1 MTLLKAIFDSHASL
15 EWVYNMR
22 APLSWI
28 KEFVD
33 IPESITAEQ
42 ISDGLIRV
50 GFEVEEI
57 ITQGSDLTGPLVFAQ
72 VLSIEELTEFK
83 KPVRYVGLDCGEN
96 ATRYVICGATN
107 FAVGDVI
114 VAALPGAVLPGDFV
128 IAARETYGKTSNGMI
143 CSAREL
149 GLGDDHSGIM
159 TFTEGSVTIG
169 ADAIAG
175 LLINDVIFDIA
186 VNPDRGY
193 ALSIRGIARE
203 VAASQGLAFRD
214 PVEPLRGLTFP
225 ETGKGVAAKIADPST
240 ASVFYLRTLSDFD
253 PTATTPLWMR
263 RRIEKMGMR
272 AISLVVDVTNYV
284 MLELG
289 QPLHA
294 FDKSKIKGGLTIK
307 RAGKAQ
313 PFTTLDGQIRQL
325 DPDDLMVCDD
335 EQPLALAGTMGG
347 ASSEISD
354 STTEIALEAVRFEPI
369 CVAKNSRRHKL
380 SSEASRRLERSV
392 DPSLAEFA
400 SARFVQLL
408 TENSS
413 ARHVATV
420 VAGEP
425 RYAPV
430 VKIDPAFISRT
441 LGVEIAPSKIAEV
454 LRIIGCDVDEKT
466 FEVDPPSWRSDL
478 LTPSDFTE
486 EVARMIGYDQIPSV
500 LPPRPLH
507 ASLTVNQKRRRAV
520 AQMFANRG
528 LAEVQTFP
536 FTNQETIDFMG
547 FVGERAATYKIANP
561 MSEEFPLMRVHLVPG
576 LIEVAARNISR
587 GAKDFAIFEMGSIF
601 RSSQKLVP
609 FISPDLSQRPDQ
621 KQIEEIFASVPTQG
635 YHVAGLLVGKN
646 ETEDWQGKARS
657 YTWQDA
663 IACAQDVLSLCHLK
677 WTVERSEFA
686 PWHPGRCAEL
696 VVNGKAVAHA
706 GELHPRIVAKYG
718 LPERSVAF
726 AVALSAL
733 PESELVR
740 PSTVGTMP
748 AALQD
753 VALIV
758 DAGVAASAV
767 ESALR
772 TGAGDLLES
781 ITLFDRYDKLGDDK
795 ISLAFSL
802 VFRAPD
808 RTLTGAEVAAMREAA
823 VAEAFKAT
831 GAILRTA

>member
-1 MTLLKAIFDSHASL
+1 
-15 EWVYNMR
+15 MR

-33 IPESITAEQ
+33 IPSSVTAEQ

-57 ITQGSDLTGPLVFAQ
+57 IKQGADLTGPLVFAK

-83 KPVRYVGLDCGEN
+83 KPVRYVGLDCGEK

-107 FAVGDVI
+107 FEVGDLI
-114 VAALPGAVLPGDFV
+114 VAALPGAVLPGDFA
-128 IAARETYGKTSNGMI
+128 IGARETYGKTSNGMI

-159 TFTEGSVTIG
+159 TFAQGTVRIG
-169 ADAIAG
+169 EDAIAG
-175 LLINDVIFDIA
+175 LMINDVIFDVA

-203 VAASQGLAFRD
+203 VAGSLGLKFTD
-214 PVEPLRGLTFP
+214 PVDALRDLTFA
-225 ETGKGVAAKIADPST
+225 ETGKGVSAKIADKST
-240 ASVFYLRTLSDFD
+240 ASVFYLRTLSNFD
-253 PTATTPLWMR
+253 PSATTPLWMR

-272 AISLVVDVTNYV
+272 SISLVVDVTNYV

-313 PFTTLDGQIRQL
+313 PFTTLDGQVRQL

-335 EQPLALAGTMGG
+335 AQPLALAGTMGG
-347 ASSEISD
+347 ASSEISE
-354 STTEIALEAVRFEPI
+354 TTTDIALEAVRFDPI
-369 CVAKNSRRHKL
+369 CVAKNSRRQRL

-392 DPSLAEFA
+392 DPSLAQYA

-420 VAGEP
+420 VDGEP
-425 RYAPV
+425 RFSPV
-430 VKIDPAFISRT
+430 VKLDPAYVSRI
-441 LGVEIAPSKIAEV
+441 LGFEIAPAKVAEI
-454 LRIIGCDVDEKT
+454 LRTIGCDVDEKT
-466 FEVDPPSWRSDL
+466 FEVDPPAWRSDL
-478 LTPSDFTE
+478 LAPADFTE
-486 EVARMIGYDQIPSV
+486 EVARMIGYDKIPSV

-507 ASLTVNQKRRRAV
+507 ASLTPTQKRRRAV
-520 AQMFANRG
+520 AAMLAGRG

-536 FTNQETIDFMG
+536 FTNQETIDSMG
-547 FVGERAATYKIANP
+547 FVGERASTYRIANP

-576 LIEVAARNISR
+576 LIEVAQRNISR

-609 FISPDLSQRPDQ
+609 FISPDLDKRPSKKIID
-621 KQIEEIFASVPTQG
+621 EIFASVPPQA
-635 YHVAGLLVGKN
+635 YHVAGLLVGKVEN
-646 ETEDWQGKARS
+646 EDWQGKARA

-663 IACAQDVLSLCHLK
+663 IAYAQDILQLCNLQ
-677 WTVERSEFA
+677 WTVKRSDFA

-696 VVNGKAVAHA
+696 IVDGKAVAHA
-706 GELHPRIVAKYG
+706 GEIHPRIVAKYG

-726 AVALSAL
+726 AVGLSAL
-733 PESELVR
+733 PDSELVR
-740 PSTVGTMP
+740 PTTVGTMP

-758 DAGVAASAV
+758 DADVTAAEV
-767 ESALR
+767 ELALR
-772 TGAGDLLES
+772 AGAGDLLES
-781 ITLFDRYDKLGDDK
+781 ITLFDRYDKLGEGK

-802 VFRAPD
+802 VFRASD
-808 RTLTGAEVAAMREAA
+808 RTLTGAEVTEMREAA
-823 VAEAFKAT
+823 VAAAVKAT
-831 GAILRTA
+831 GAVLRTA

>member
-1 MTLLKAIFDSHASL
+1 
-15 EWVYNMR
+15 MR

-28 KEFVD
+28 KEFVE
-33 IPESITAEQ
+33 IPSGTSPESISEA
-42 ISDGLIRV
+42 LIRV

-57 ITQGSDLTGPLVFAQ
+57 ITQGADLSGPLVFAK

-83 KPVRYVGLDCGEN
+83 KPVRYVGLDCGEQE
-96 ATRYVICGATN
+96 TRYVICGATN
-107 FAVGDVI
+107 FKVGDCV
-114 VAALPGAVLPGDFV
+114 VAALPGAVLPGDFK
-128 IAARETYGKTSNGMI
+128 IGARETYGKTSNGMI

-159 TFTEGSVTIG
+159 TFSEETVMIGS
-169 ADAIAG
+169 DAIAG
-175 LLINDVIFDIA
+175 LEINDVILDISI
-186 VNPDRGY
+186 NPDRGY

-203 VAASQGLAFRD
+203 VAGSLGLTFRD
-214 PVEPLRGLTFP
+214 PVDALRSLTFS
-225 ETGKGVAAKIADPST
+225 ETGKGVSAKIADPET
-240 ASVFYLRTLSDFD
+240 ASVFYLRTLSNFD
-253 PTATTPLWMR
+253 PKATTPLWMR

-272 AISLVVDVTNYV
+272 SISLVVDITNYV

-313 PFTTLDGQIRQL
+313 PFTTLDGQVRQL
-325 DPDDLMVCDD
+325 HPDDLMVCDD

-347 ASSEISD
+347 AYSEISEA
-354 STTEIALEAVRFEPI
+354 TTDIALEAVRFDPI

-380 SSEASRRLERSV
+380 SSEASRRLERGV

-408 TENSS
+408 TEHSS
-413 ARHVATV
+413 AKHVATV
-420 VAGEP
+420 VDGEP
-425 RYAPV
+425 RFAPV
-430 VKIDPAFISRT
+430 VKLDPAFVSRI
-441 LGVEIAPSKIAEV
+441 LGFDIPPTQIAEI
-454 LRIIGCDVDEKT
+454 LRIIGCDVDEAT

-478 LTPSDFTE
+478 LTQADLTE
-486 EVARMIGYDQIPSV
+486 EVARMIGYDKIPSV

-507 ASLTVNQKRRRAV
+507 TTLTPSQKRRRAV
-520 AQMFANRG
+520 ANMLANRG

-547 FVGERAATYKIANP
+547 FVGERAATYRIANP

-576 LIEVAARNISR
+576 LIEVAQRNISR

-601 RSSQKLVP
+601 RSAQKLVP
-609 FISPDLSQRPDQ
+609 FISPDLQKRPDQ
-621 KQIEEIFASVPTQG
+621 KIIEEIYASVPPQA
-635 YHVAGLLVGKN
+635 YHVAGLLVGKI
-646 ETEDWQGKARS
+646 ESEDWQGKARS

-663 IACAQDVLSLCHLK
+663 IAFAQDILQLCNLE
-677 WTVERSEFA
+677 WTVKRSDFA

-696 VVNGKAVAHA
+696 IVDGKAVAHA
-706 GELHPRIVAKYG
+706 GELHPRIIAKYG

-726 AVALSAL
+726 AVGLSAL
-733 PESELVR
+733 PDSPRVR
-740 PSTVGTMP
+740 PTTVGTMP

-758 DAGVAASAV
+758 DSSVSAADV
-767 ESALR
+767 EQALR
-772 TGAGDLLES
+772 TGAGELLES
-781 ITLFDRYDKLGDDK
+781 ITLFDRYDKLGDNK

-802 VFRAPD
+802 IFRAPD
-808 RTLTGAEVAAMREAA
+808 RTLTGAEVTQMREAA
-823 VAEAFKAT
+823 VAAAARAT
-831 GAILRTA
+831 GAILRTV